1 MLRLG
6 EDGASGG
13 AAADADSSEQ
23 CHDPDGPYYVNAA
36 AALAAER
43 AAAGNDDDDD
53 DDGDGDDGLSSGD
66 YMHVV
71 DSVADEDVDNVY
83 LSLLDIVSIEQ
94 RQIQVNRFI

>member
-53 DDGDGDDGLSSGD
+53 DGDGDDGLSSGD

-71 DSVADEDVDNVY
+71 DSVADENVDNVY